1 VTLVS
6 AIMTNYVPSHIGI
19 CVSDLE
25 RSLRFYCEG
34 LGFAVAERHE
44 LDSTKL
50 AGLERSLE
58 VRDDVVVTS
67 QLIERDGLRVEL
79 LKFHEPGVVG
89 SPSQRRNQLGLTH
102 LCFFVDDVD
111 VAAERMLEYGGFVLD
126 QTRSNLG
133 TDIVFLMDPDG
144 VRIELMRGVPP
155 VASDA

>member
-1 VTLVS
+1 
-6 AIMTNYVPSHIGI
+6 MTNYVPSHIGI

-25 RSLRFYCEG
+25 RSMRFYCEG
-34 LGFAVAERHE
+34 LGFEIAERYE
-44 LDSTKL
+44 LDSASL
-50 AGLERSLE
+50 PGLDRTLE
-58 VRDDVVVTS
+58 VRDDVVLTS
-67 QLIERDGLRVEL
+67 QLIERDGFRVEL

-111 VAAERMLEYGGFVLD
+111 DAAERMLEHGGFVLD
-126 QTRSNLG
+126 QTRENVG

-155 VASDA
+155 VATDA